1 MTLSPGPAS
10 PRDAPKKRKANSRK
24 ALAEGTRDAR
34 LMLHAGL
41 ISAAL
46 AAPEASEQLAAAQ
59 AARQTLLPSERTVL
73 DRALAAPLS
82 KK

>member
-1 MTLSPGPAS
+1 MWWLAS
-10 PRDAPKKRKANSRK
+10 GFREFICVRY
-24 ALAEGTRDAR
+24 AEGTHDAR
-34 LMLHAGL
+34 LLLHAGL